1 MNKCCSET
9 GCVNEK
15 LLISL
20 LTTVSGL
27 NKQNT
32 NKQAEIIVALVLDR
46 LVQRGF
52 KCIVPVNKSIYK
64 AVQGM

>member
-32 NKQAEIIVALVLDR
+32 NRQAKIIVAFVLDC
-46 LVQRGF
+46 LVQGGF
-52 KCIVPVNKSIYK
+52 KCIVPLNKAICK

>member
-46 LVQRGF
+46 LVQCGF
-52 KCIVPVNKSIYK
+52 KCIVPVNKAIYK

>member
-9 GCVNEK
+9 ECVNEK

-32 NKQAEIIVALVLDR
+32 NKQAKITVALVLDR
-46 LVQRGF
+46 LVEGGF
-52 KCIVPVNKSIYK
+52 KCIIPVNKAIYK

>member
-15 LLISL
+15 LLINL

-52 KCIVPVNKSIYK
+52 KCIVPVNKAIYK
-64 AVQGM
+64 AVQVM

>member
-1 MNKCCSET
+1 MNKCCPET

-52 KCIVPVNKSIYK
+52 KCIVPVNKAIYK